1 MKEIAIKVEEISEES
16 EQQIVD
22 NLEVLIARVTRVLKN
37 NATKETVTLQDGTTK
52 DITSVKRQKL
62 RAILSELRAI
72 EKEVEN
78 VVYDGVLSSVELSI
92 VATTSAL
99 SDELETV
106 ESMDSKEVVEEPDE
120 DNFTL
125 SDKAAFTAL
134 TYSQLLQKKIRESI
148 NRGDALDGTIAN
160 VSEALEEKQWVLRRL
175 VVDES
180 FTVYRRQFVNVMED
194 NGLNWLRIHETFP
207 RHPRRKSHECYF
219 YAKEDKYG
227 KGAGVFRTTDT
238 KIYKPHP
245 QCTSWLEIVDI
256 DEGGSE

>member
-22 NLEVLIARVTRVLKN
+22 NLETLIARVTRVLKN

-62 RAILSELRAI
+62 RAILSELRSI

-99 SDELETV
+99 SDELEKV

-160 VSEALEEKQWVLRRL
+160 VNEALEEKQWVLRRL

-219 YAKEDKYG
+219 YANEDKYG

-238 KIYKPHP
+238 KIYKPHL
-245 QCTSWLEIVDI
+245 QCTSWLEIVYD